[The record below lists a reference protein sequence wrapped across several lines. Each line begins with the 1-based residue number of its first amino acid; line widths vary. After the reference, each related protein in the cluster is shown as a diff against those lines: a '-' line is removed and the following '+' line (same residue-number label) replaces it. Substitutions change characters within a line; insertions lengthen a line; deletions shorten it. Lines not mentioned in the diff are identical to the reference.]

1 MNDARSARGDAPKA
15 GEEGP
20 IIRMRG
26 IRKVYET
33 GRVKVEALKGID
45 LEIRR
50 GEFAAIVG
58 PSGSGKSTLMNLIG
72 CLDMP
77 TAGRYLIDGVDV
89 REIDEGDLAYLR
101 NRGIGLVFQSYNL
114 VPRTSALRNVE
125 LPLIYAR
132 VPAKER
138 RERALAALSAVGL
151 ADRLRHLP
159 SELSGGQQ
167 QRVAIARAI
176 VTDPRL
182 ILADEPTGNLDSAAS
197 REVLEI
203 FTRLNDEGRTI
214 VMITHEQSVADT
226 ARRVLRLSDGRV
238 VDDFVHGAAQ
248 PAAAIAQG
256 APA

>member
-1 MNDARSARGDAPKA
+1 VATPIIAIEHVWKTYGAGDTTVHALRDVSVLVERGDF
-15 GEEGP
+15 
-20 IIRMRG
+20 
-26 IRKVYET
+26 V
-33 GRVKVEALKGID
+33 
-45 LEIRR
+45 
-50 GEFAAIVG
+50 AIMG
-58 PSGSGKSTLMNLIG
+58 ASGSGKSTLMNLIG

-89 REIDEGDLAYLR
+89 REISEGDLAYLR
-101 NRGIGLVFQSYNL
+101 NRGIGLIFQSYNL

-132 VPAKER
+132 VPGKER
-138 RERALAALSAVGL
+138 RERALAALEAVGL
-151 ADRLRHLP
+151 SDRQRHLP

-176 VTDPRL
+176 VTNPRL
-182 ILADEPTGNLDSAAS
+182 ILADEPTGNLDSAAT

-203 FTRLNDEGRTI
+203 FTRLNGEGRTI
-214 VMITHEQSVADT
+214 VMITHEQHVADT

-238 VDDFVHGAAQ
+238 IADSAREVVRPGAV
-248 PAAAIAQG
+248 PVAQG

>member
-1 MNDARSARGDAPKA
+1 VAQ
-15 GEEGP
+15 P
-20 IIRMRG
+20 IIAIERVWKTYG
-26 IRKVYET
+26 TDET
-33 GRVKVEALKGID
+33 TVHALRDVSVVVE
-45 LEIRR
+45 R
-50 GEFAAIVG
+50 GEFVAIMG
-58 PSGSGKSTLMNLIG
+58 ASGSGKSTLMNVIG

-89 REIDEGDLAYLR
+89 RQIDEADLAYVR

-132 VPAKER
+132 VPGRER
-138 RERALAALSAVGL
+138 RERALAALEAVGL
-151 ADRLRHLP
+151 LDRQRHLP
-159 SELSGGQQ
+159 SQLSGGQQ

-182 ILADEPTGNLDSAAS
+182 ILADEPTGNLDSAAT

-214 VMITHEQSVADT
+214 VMITHEQHVAET
-226 ARRVLRLSDGRV
+226 ARRVIRLSDGSV
-238 VDDFVHGAAQ
+238 VDDFLHASLA
-248 PAAAIAQG
+248 PARGGVMEG

>member
-1 MNDARSARGDAPKA
+1 VATPIIAIERVWKTYGSGDTTVHALCDVSVVVQRGDYVAIMGA
-15 GEEGP
+15 SG
-20 IIRMRG
+20 RG
-26 IRKVYET
+26 T
-33 GRVKVEALKGID
+33 S
-45 LEIRR
+45 
-50 GEFAAIVG
+50 
-58 PSGSGKSTLMNLIG
+58 PHMNLIG

-132 VPAKER
+132 VPGKER
-138 RERALAALSAVGL
+138 RERALAALDSVGL

-214 VMITHEQSVADT
+214 VIITHEQSVADT

-238 VDDFVHGAAQ
+238 VDDLVHRATQ
-248 PAAAIAQG
+248 PPAAAMAQG

>member
-1 MNDARSARGDAPKA
+1 VAT
-15 GEEGP
+15 P
-20 IIRMRG
+20 IIA
-26 IRKVYET
+26 IE
-33 GRVKVEALKGID
+33 RVWKTYGSGDMTVHALCDVSVVVE
-45 LEIRR
+45 R
-50 GEFAAIVG
+50 GEYVAIMG
-58 PSGSGKSTLMNLIG
+58 ASGSGKSTLMNLIG

-132 VPAKER
+132 VPGKER
-138 RERALAALSAVGL
+138 RERALAALDSVGL

-203 FTRLNDEGRTI
+203 FTRLNDGGRTI

-238 VDDFVHGAAQ
+238 VDDFVHDAAQ
-248 PAAAIAQG
+248 PAAAMAQG